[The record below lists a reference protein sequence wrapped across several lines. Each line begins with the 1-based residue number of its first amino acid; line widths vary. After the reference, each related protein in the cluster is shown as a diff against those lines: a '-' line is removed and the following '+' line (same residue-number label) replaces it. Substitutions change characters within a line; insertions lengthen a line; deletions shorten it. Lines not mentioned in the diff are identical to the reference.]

1 MNVTETFK
9 PLQGEVALA
18 IAPAM
23 ALRVDADPALK
34 RARFSVGRTLTPQV
48 LQNEQEARSQ
58 RSNGLLQA
66 MATGVIRGFNA
77 PFVQANTGSARIDVS
92 AGLGIAQGEDVV
104 LPAAVRLNAPL
115 ISVAYESL
123 ESAGPLWTDLERRSL
138 REMPSVPLGMLASKF
153 AGRGLASAAV
163 LIARPIRLLRNLS
176 PDVGGPCH
184 DDADP
189 ASQRLAFE
197 DAIRFEWVLWPH
209 RDNPL
214 PARDSAWRNRLAWR
228 IFDAEAT
235 GKTWPWQGL
244 GLPIALAGFE
254 DMAAGRLLFLDSH
267 AVVRE
272 GGGMRA
278 RTSLLNAGIGAGLN
292 EPLAQ
297 AQVLQLSEH
306 LAELSVDDLTA
317 AQLPQQFDRLPPAG
331 LLPASVVN
339 FQKARQSIFP
349 PTWSVSAQ
357 VISDDMVE
365 ALVAE
370 SARLAPLSLSR
381 AEQVELLVPV
391 PGAQF
396 SPDLLRM
403 DEPVDPLFAITIS
416 AFESRRAQALRE
428 RASWAHRHDVLAH
441 AISGVWPE
449 RPSNDPLGL
458 SDELFDGLSYN
469 AGQFFPRVH
478 AGGKAN
484 QATLE
489 AHGFDGAQDTLI
501 YSPNDK
507 LMAYVEVDAGAPP
520 QYLMLQPLLRDTQI
534 PPTASASD
542 IAVMKPGPVFW
553 WGASGAQPPAVAGVA
568 SAALVRAGNLPTALN
583 ALRGQGKKRW
593 LRLEVDVSF
602 FAPRQAQS
610 TVEGLVF
617 GTICGVG
624 GNSVAWGHAGA
635 LRADRERHWIADTLP
650 QGANIRVAAGTLA
663 AADGDSSAPWP
674 WQDRRESDEPVVQLD
689 GFLLD
694 DAKTTHELSDVS
706 ALITQGRGNPALQ
719 ELQQV
724 ETPATD
730 DAPNQRALHQGLAAI
745 IETLDQ
751 KSRASN
757 DLVDLGFLRSRVDL
771 YRLRSRLLGADE
783 ADRMLTSPGIA
794 DLVKRSETSY
804 INDQQLSA
812 FINKAS
818 SSQVPQAQE
827 TSNTSAS
834 ATRSTSAS
842 RAAETSAATSTRAAS
857 TTTDTSNKAKLAISA
872 SNKRS
877 TLVYMEAKSSTPSI
891 KGLDKFVIP
900 AKAVAAPSGEVVA
913 AASHFNL
920 SQNNIT
926 LGERLSTPVAVDAW
940 SAAATGKTASVQ
952 NTVMQLTE
960 LRLPIGAL
968 PVYGYQSSTAAGATK
983 AVNTVADLNLAGDKL
998 INLDHLDADI
1008 KYEADYFTK
1017 GIDSVDNSI
1026 RFLRGVESLVESY
1039 RRLRDLAQAAL
1050 ARLQKL
1056 QQRTVT
1062 EIARLDSELAEL
1074 RHDLGVARSLLA
1086 EERQRIDALIRY
1098 RKGVLA
1104 QVPYVVFRRPRQA
1117 NVFDDLPVR
1126 SVETGLYVSPVPA
1139 CRGSTHA
1146 IPMELQRMVD
1156 AMRDLPARYFNRFS
1170 ELLLSIDNRSELIGL
1185 IRGATDRARL
1195 RINSKLQPRDTASAN
1210 LVGVAA
1216 AVQSLQLGFMN
1227 FTLQHAS
1234 SVVQQAPQSSAM
1246 NQLAWSE
1253 LSTQAFSHLV
1263 VSDLFHSSRTLGASG
1278 ELDDMA
1284 RVAACLHRNLGQV
1297 PPAVRLNWALQVSSF
1312 DVAPS
1317 LRQLSVLPQFGDHS
1331 LGLDFSDWHGMQD
1344 MVTWLF
1350 SRIDARSN
1358 EAEHLMNDLVRIII
1372 LLASHAPVRE
1382 LIPARLALPVR
1393 PVIGALVQL
1402 NLDALATVNIGMEVS
1417 LGQGVATAVVH
1428 DVSQGKVLATV
1439 TQADASAQTLNT
1451 DALVQ
1456 LSAKKGGSVMSRFT
1470 ASAFISR

>member
-34 RARFSVGRTLTPQV
+34 RARFSIGRTLTPQV

-104 LPAAVRLNAPL
+104 LPAAVRLNAAL

-153 AGRGLASAAV
+153 AGRGLANAAV

-184 DDADP
+184 DDTDP

-214 PARDSAWRNRLAWR
+214 PAPDTAWRNRLAWR

-278 RTSLLNAGIGAGLN
+278 RTPLLNAGTGAGLN

-306 LAELSVDDLTA
+306 LAELSLDDLTA
-317 AQLPQQFDRLPPAG
+317 AQLPSQFDRLPPAG

-339 FQKARQSIFP
+339 FLQARQSIFP

-396 SPDLLRM
+396 NPDLLRL
-403 DEPVDPLFAITIS
+403 DEPVDPLFAITIGDL
-416 AFESRRAQALRE
+416 ESRRAQVLRE
-428 RASWAHRHDVLAH
+428 RAAWTHRHDVLAH

-449 RPSNDPLGL
+449 RPSNDPMGL
-458 SDELFDGLSYN
+458 SDELFDGLSHR

-478 AGGKAN
+478 TGGKAN

-501 YSPNDK
+501 FSPNDK
-507 LMAYVEVDAGAPP
+507 LMAYVEIDASAPP

-534 PPTASASD
+534 PPTASALD
-542 IAVMKPGPVFW
+542 TAVMKPGAVFW
-553 WGASGAQPPAVAGVA
+553 WGVSGAQPPALTGVT
-568 SAALVRAGNLPTALN
+568 STSLVRAGNLPTAAS
-583 ALRGQGKKRW
+583 ALRGQGKTRW

-602 FAPRQAQS
+602 FAPRQAQA
-610 TVEGLVF
+610 TLEGLVF
-617 GTICGVG
+617 GTICGAG

-635 LRADRERHWIADTLP
+635 LRADRERHWLADTLP
-650 QGANIRVAAGTLA
+650 QGANVRVAAGTLA

-674 WQDRRESDEPVVQLD
+674 WQDRRESDAPVVQLD

-694 DAKTTHELSDVS
+694 DAQTTHELSDVS

-724 ETPATD
+724 QVPATD
-730 DAPNQRALHQGLAAI
+730 GAPNQRALHQGLAAI
-745 IETLDQ
+745 IEMLDQ

-771 YRLRSRLLGADE
+771 YRLRSRLLGADD

-812 FINKAS
+812 FINKAAS
-818 SSQVPQAQE
+818 TQVPQASTVASPAASSVARSAPLTSAKTNAAITVE
-827 TSNTSAS
+827 TS
-834 ATRSTSAS
+834 
-842 RAAETSAATSTRAAS
+842 E
-857 TTTDTSNKAKLAISA
+857 KAKLSMAA
-872 SNKRS
+872 LSNKSVLGVVAGRTAAPTVKLS
-877 TLVYMEAKSSTPSI
+877 ENT
-891 KGLDKFVIP
+891 VIP
-900 AKAVAAPSGEVVA
+900 AKAAAAPSGEVVA

-952 NTVMQLTE
+952 NTVMQLTA
-960 LRLPIGAL
+960 LRLPIAAL
-968 PVYGYQSSTAAGATK
+968 PVYGYQASTAAGATK
-983 AVNTVADLNLAGDKL
+983 AVHTVADLNLAGDKL

-1017 GIDSVDNSI
+1017 GIDAVDNSI

-1074 RHDLGVARSLLA
+1074 RHDLGVARALLA

-1126 SVETGLYVSPVPA
+1126 SVETGLSVSPVPA
-1139 CRGSTHA
+1139 CRGSAHA
-1146 IPMELQRMVD
+1146 IPLELQRMVD

-1185 IRGATDRARL
+1185 IHGATDRARL
-1195 RINSKLQPRDTASAN
+1195 RINGTAPSRDSASAN

-1216 AVQSLQLGFMN
+1216 AVQSLQLGFMS
-1227 FTLQHAS
+1227 FSLQHAS
-1234 SVVQQAPQSSAM
+1234 TVVQQAPQSSAM

-1253 LSTQAFSHLV
+1253 LSTQAFNHLV

-1284 RVAACLHRNLGQV
+1284 RVAACLHRHLGQV
-1297 PPAVRLNWALQVSSF
+1297 PPAVRLNWALQLSSF

-1331 LGLDFSDWHGMQD
+1331 LGLDFSDWHGMQE

-1358 EAEHLMNDLVRIII
+1358 DAEHLMNDLVRVII
-1372 LLASHAPVRE
+1372 LLASHAPVRA

-1393 PVIGALVQL
+1393 PVMGALVQL

-1428 DVSQGKVLATV
+1428 DVSQGKVLATI
-1439 TQADASAQTLNT
+1439 TQADASAQTLST
-1451 DALVQ
+1451 DSLVQ
-1456 LSAKKGGSVMSRFT
+1456 LSAKKGGSVMSRVSRFT
-1470 ASAFISR
+1470 ASAFIAR